1 MLVLKAQMYFETR
14 RFFCGLEKKKHYSP
28 ERTINHTGQELWS
41 KNSMNFEGMAGP
53 SIRLTCLTLTGSQ
66 EVITPRAIIA
76 LLISFRALLPQIK

>member
-1 MLVLKAQMYFETR
+1 
-14 RFFCGLEKKKHYSP
+14 
-28 ERTINHTGQELWS
+28 
-41 KNSMNFEGMAGP
+41 MNFEGMAGP